1 MEKERLL
8 PVSAL
13 IEAMGVALKKLV
25 VDEKVHNDIMQE
37 VAGSIE
43 HVLNRPRKI
52 AFLKGKVVDEC
63 IAVENVAWLEADG
76 SYTKFHCIDGR
87 THMLTAN
94 LVSALRQLV
103 ANGWDCFVRIHKSYA
118 VNIHHI
124 RSKIGNVS
132 QVGKADLAVSRA
144 YREFFE
150 KHIFS
155 LRKLG

>member
-25 VDEKVHNDIMQE
+25 VDEKVYNDIMQE
-37 VAGSIE
+37 FAGCVE

-52 AFLKGKVVDEC
+52 ALLKGKDVDEC
-63 IAVENVAWLEADG
+63 VVVENVAWLEADG

-94 LVSALRQLV
+94 LVSTLRQLV
-103 ANGWDCFVRIHKSYA
+103 ANGWDCFIRIHKSYA

-124 RSKIGNVS
+124 KSKIGNVL
-132 QVGKADLAVSRA
+132 QVGKTDLIIGRA
-144 YREFFE
+144 YREYLG

-155 LRKLG
+155 LKKLG

>member
-1 MEKERLL
+1 MERERLL

-37 VAGSIE
+37 VAGCIE

-52 AFLKGKVVDEC
+52 AFLKGNEVDDC

-76 SYTKFHCIDGR
+76 SYTKFHCVDGR

-103 ANGWDCFVRIHKSYA
+103 ANGWDCFVRIYKSYA

-124 RSKIGNVS
+124 KSKIGNVL
-132 QVGKADLAVSRA
+132 QVGKADLAVGRA
-144 YREFFE
+144 YREFFG